1 MTERELN
8 PTKEDKLEASDRV
21 ELFYSFIV
29 NYLIQQPV
37 YKLNK
42 DYAKHIDTALEGLA
56 KAKEAV

>member
-1 MTERELN
+1 MTGRELN

-42 DYAKHIDTALEGLA
+42 DYAKHIDTELEGLA
-56 KAKEAV
+56 KAKEAI

>member
-1 MTERELN
+1 MTGKHLN
-8 PTKEDKLEASDRV
+8 PTKEDIIEATDRV

-42 DYAKHIDTALEGLA
+42 DYAKHIDIALEGLA
-56 KAKEAV
+56 KAKEEI

>member
-1 MTERELN
+1 MKNEILQPKENDKRE
-8 PTKEDKLEASDRV
+8 AADRV

-42 DYAKHIDTALEGLA
+42 DYGKPSTMY
-56 KAKEAV
+56 

>member
-1 MTERELN
+1 MKNEILQPKENDKRE
-8 PTKEDKLEASDRV
+8 AADRV

-42 DYAKHIDTALEGLA
+42 DYAKHIDIALESLA
-56 KAKEAV
+56 KAKEEI

>member
-1 MTERELN
+1 MTGRELN

-29 NYLIQQPV
+29 NYLIQQSV

-42 DYAKHIDTALEGLA
+42 DYAKHIDIALEGLA
-56 KAKEAV
+56 KAKEKI

>member
-1 MTERELN
+1 MIEKGPN
-8 PTKEDKLEASDRV
+8 PTREDIIEAGDRI

-42 DYAKHIDTALEGLA
+42 DYAKHIDIALENLA
-56 KAKEAV
+56 MAKEQR

>member
-1 MTERELN
+1 MKNEILQPKENDKRE
-8 PTKEDKLEASDRV
+8 AADRV

-29 NYLIQQPV
+29 NYLIQQSV

-56 KAKEAV
+56 KAKEAI

>member
-1 MTERELN
+1 MP
-8 PTKEDKLEASDRV
+8 PTKEDITEASDRV

-56 KAKEAV
+56 KAKEAI

>member
-1 MTERELN
+1 MIEKGLN
-8 PTKEDKLEASDRV
+8 LTKEDIIEARDRV

-56 KAKEAV
+56 KAKEAI